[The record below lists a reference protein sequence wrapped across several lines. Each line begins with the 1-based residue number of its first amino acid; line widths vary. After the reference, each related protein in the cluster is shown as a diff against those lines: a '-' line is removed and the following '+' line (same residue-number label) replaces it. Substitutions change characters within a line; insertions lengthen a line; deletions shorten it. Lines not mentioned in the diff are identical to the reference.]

1 MLPPD
6 LKLKIMNL
14 LKKSIP
20 NNIGVVE
27 QSISVPFFGDI
38 EKSFCATIGINPSDK
53 EFLGAN
59 KQLLIGNKK
68 RFVDRQA
75 LKVADND
82 CLNDVQADMV
92 YQSLIEYFYNKDNV
106 YKTWFCWTEY
116 FVGDLFNSSYYK
128 GTMVNLDIY
137 PWATKTKWAKI
148 GKDTKQSLLQSYDLL
163 RDILLYKNKLFDY
176 VYINGETVKK
186 QLESVL
192 NITISEIRKISI
204 HGKTHSLYKYV
215 LPNGCVLIG
224 NSFYLQQ
231 ALNNED
237 RNTLKQ
243 QTKSIM

>member
-1 MLPPD
+1 MF
-6 LKLKIMNL
+6 KNL
-14 LKKSIP
+14 DTLVEESKELDRIKSIP
-20 NNIGVVE
+20 SSN
-27 QSISVPFFGDI
+27 QK
-38 EKSFCATIGINPSDK
+38 KSL
-53 EFLGAN
+53 E
-59 KQLLIGNKK
+59 
-68 RFVDRQA
+68 
-75 LKVADND
+75 
-82 CLNDVQADMV
+82 
-92 YQSLIEYFYNKDNV
+92 
-106 YKTWFCWTEY
+106 
-116 FVGDLFNSSYYK
+116 
-128 GTMVNLDIY
+128 
-137 PWATKTKWAKI
+137 KWAKI